1 MDQNIS
7 NSILQSSESFP
18 SNVYTSSN
26 VYTTSNV
33 DGYSFIDTIRNISII
48 QWLLIVI
55 ILAFLGINIFVYLA
69 KGTQDITSF
78 FKPIVDKTASLFGGV
93 TTQIIDVS
101 AEGAKG
107 VVNTTAKVA
116 DTGLT
121 AVQDITS
128 GSNISSTSVQST
140 IPQPDIMKAN
150 TLNRALNTS
159 SQGTANINDYEAD
172 DSSSNIQNGAPK
184 AGWCFIGEDRG
195 FRSCAKVGVNDTC
208 MSGNIF
214 PSHEICV
221 NPSLRA

>member
-33 DGYSFIDTIRNISII
+33 DGNSFIDTIRNLSII
-48 QWLLIVI
+48 QWLLIII

-78 FKPIVDKTASLFGGV
+78 FKPIVDRIAALFSGV
-93 TTQIIDVS
+93 TSQIVDVS

-107 VVNTTAKVA
+107 VVNTTAAVA
-116 DTGLT
+116 DKGLT
-121 AVQDITS
+121 SVQDITS
-128 GSNISSTSVQST
+128 SSNISSTSVQST
-140 IPQPDIMKAN
+140 IPQPDIMKSN
-150 TLNRALNTS
+150 TLNRALNNPN
-159 SQGTANINDYEAD
+159 QGLNDYEAD

>member
-26 VYTTSNV
+26 IVTPSNV
-33 DGYSFIDTIRNISII
+33 DGNSFIDTIRNLSII
-48 QWLLIVI
+48 QWLLIII

-78 FKPIVDKTASLFGGV
+78 FKPIVDRIAALFSGV
-93 TTQIIDVS
+93 TSQIVDVS

-107 VVNTTAKVA
+107 VVNTTAAVA
-116 DTGLT
+116 DKGLT
-121 AVQDITS
+121 SVQDITS
-128 GSNISSTSVQST
+128 SSNISSTSIQST
-140 IPQPDIMKAN
+140 IPQPDIMQAN
-150 TLNRALNTS
+150 TLNRALNNPN
-159 SQGTANINDYEAD
+159 QGLNDYEAD

>member
-26 VYTTSNV
+26 IVTPSNV
-33 DGYSFIDTIRNISII
+33 DGNSFIDTIRNLSII
-48 QWLLIVI
+48 QWLLIII

-78 FKPIVDKTASLFGGV
+78 FKPIVDRIAALFSGV
-93 TTQIIDVS
+93 TSQIVDVS

-107 VVNTTAKVA
+107 VVNTTAAVA
-116 DTGLT
+116 DKGLT
-121 AVQDITS
+121 SVQDITS
-128 GSNISSTSVQST
+128 SSNISSTSVQST
-140 IPQPDIMKAN
+140 IPQPDIMKSN
-150 TLNRALNTS
+150 TLNRALNNPN
-159 SQGTANINDYEAD
+159 QGLNDYEAD

>member
-18 SNVYTSSN
+18 SNSFTEKTSI
-26 VYTTSNV
+26 V
-33 DGYSFIDTIRNISII
+33 DTIRNISMT
-48 QWLLIVI
+48 QWLLIVV

-78 FKPIVDKTASLFGGV
+78 FKPIVDKTTALFGGV
-93 TTQIIDVS
+93 TSQIIDVS

-107 VVNTTAKVA
+107 VVNTTATVA
-116 DTGLT
+116 DKSLT

-128 GSNISSTSVQST
+128 TSNISSTSVQST

-159 SQGTANINDYEAD
+159 SQGFNDYEPD

-195 FRSCAKVGVNDTC
+195 FRSCAKIGVNDKC

>member
-18 SNVYTSSN
+18 SNVYTNNSFID
-26 VYTTSNV
+26 TTS
-33 DGYSFIDTIRNISII
+33 YIDTIRNISMI

-78 FKPIVDKTASLFGGV
+78 LKPIVDKFAALFGGV
-93 TTQIIDVS
+93 TSQIIDVS

-107 VVNTTAKVA
+107 VVNTTATVA
-116 DTGLT
+116 DKGLS

-140 IPQPDIMKAN
+140 IPQPDIMQAN

-159 SQGTANINDYEAD
+159 NQVFNDYEAD

-195 FRSCAKVGVNDTC
+195 FRSCAKIGVNDTC
-208 MSGNIF
+208 MSGDIF